1 MKNNVITI
9 YIDFD
14 EVLNYV
20 YAQSAWHAAYH
31 EGMRVLTPD
40 NRRMLLLKLKE
51 GYGDLRQRVMGYLTN
66 DNYNP
71 NIESRNIMMTFAFRH
86 KQPASMDVAL
96 HDTVVALLAHF
107 VMMRF
112 YGEIDLRGAQ
122 YGNSIFYLE
131 WRRYKSKL
139 LLAFV
144 HDEI

>member
-1 MKNNVITI
+1 MKSNTLKHMKKELCLGNAFQTVIWTVCCLGMYFI
-9 YIDFD
+9 PSYPM
-14 EVLNYV
+14 YV
-20 YAQSAWHAAYH
+20 GPFY
-31 EGMRVLTPD
+31 MTLC
-40 NRRMLLLKLKE
+40 
-51 GYGDLRQRVMGYLTN
+51 
-66 DNYNP
+66 
-71 NIESRNIMMTFAFRH
+71 IMMTFAFRH

-139 LLAFV
+139 LLAFA